1 MNHFYVWRLDK
12 LKYVGLIIILLALAI
27 TYVLVGQG
35 KSLFVFSN
43 EPSSVFV
50 KGNNKENGVALT
62 FNISWGEEKVHDILK
77 ELKKHDVRTTFF
89 VSGEW
94 AERHPEIVEK
104 IVEAEHELGMLGYH
118 YKSYLEQDVDQVR
131 RDLLQA
137 KEIFKKLGY
146 SNVELLRTPNGHFNE
161 EVVELA
167 ESLDLKV
174 VQWNVNPN
182 DWKNPGSEYIVDT
195 VMKDTSKGDI
205 ILLHASDAVK
215 QTANALQTLLP
226 GLKKKGF
233 EFITI
238 SQMMNQA
245 QAEAKLVE

>member
-161 EVVELA
+161 EVVGLA

>member
-226 GLKKKGF
+226 GLKKRKDLNL
-233 EFITI
+233 
-238 SQMMNQA
+238 SRSL
-245 QAEAKLVE
+245 K

>member
-226 GLKKKGF
+226 GLKK
-233 EFITI
+233 ERI
-238 SQMMNQA
+238 
-245 QAEAKLVE
+245 

>member
-245 QAEAKLVE
+245 QVEAKLVE